1 MHFDREIKGMMG
13 RTWRVGLAEEKERE
27 KARVQDEGF
36 HVGAFWPLCLTL
48 RYSRVEDSVFSL
60 SFPPLVTSQEV

>member
-1 MHFDREIKGMMG
+1 MEGWVGRREG
-13 RTWRVGLAEEKERE
+13 E
-27 KARVQDEGF
+27 KAKLQNEGF

-48 RYSRVEDSVFSL
+48 RYSRAEDSVFSL